1 MRSYTAK
8 NYLWA
13 VIIFSYS
20 VIALTGCSSSPKVVA
35 QKPQYCHTSQT
46 IINKDGERV
55 TSTTTVECTDDQIK
69 RLFEVRSGLA
79 PNCGVYSYW
88 MQIGGND
95 VKRKGISCQKP
106 DGTWEVINT
115 NM

>member
-13 VIIFSYS
+13 VIVLMFLI
-20 VIALTGCSSSPKVVA
+20 IALTGCSSSPKVVA

-46 IINKDGERV
+46 IVNKDGERV

-79 PNCGVYSYW
+79 PNSGVYSYW

-95 VKRKGISCQKP
+95 VKRKGVSCQKP

>member
-1 MRSYTAK
+1 MK
-8 NYLWA
+8 IVML
-13 VIIFSYS
+13 
-20 VIALTGCSSSPKVVA
+20 IAAMTLVGCSSSPKVVA
-35 QKPQYCHTSQT
+35 QKPQYCHTSQ
-46 IINKDGERV
+46 IIVNKDGETV
-55 TSTTTVECTDDQIK
+55 NSTTTVECTDDQIK

-88 MQIGGND
+88 MQVGGND
-95 VKRKGISCQKP
+95 VKRKGVSCQKP

>member
-1 MRSYTAK
+1 MDGYKTK

-13 VIIFSYS
+13 VIIAVS
-20 VIALTGCSSSPKVVA
+20 VIVSLTGCSSTKAVA

-46 IINKDGERV
+46 IVNKDGETV
-55 TSTTTVECTDDQIK
+55 NSTTTVECTDDQIK

-88 MQIGGND
+88 IQVGGNN
-95 VKRKGISCQKP
+95 VKRKGVSCQKP

>member
-1 MRSYTAK
+1 MDGYKAK

-13 VIIFSYS
+13 VIAGSFVI
-20 VIALTGCSSSPKVVA
+20 IALTGCSSTKVVA

-46 IINKDGERV
+46 IVNKDGERV

-69 RLFEVRSGLA
+69 RLFEVRSGMA
-79 PNCGVYSYW
+79 PNCGVYTYW
-88 MQIGGND
+88 MQVGGND
-95 VKRKGISCQKP
+95 VQRKGVSCQKP

-115 NM
+115 KM

>member
-1 MRSYTAK
+1 MK
-8 NYLWA
+8 IVML
-13 VIIFSYS
+13 
-20 VIALTGCSSSPKVVA
+20 IAAMTLVGCSSSPKVVA

-46 IINKDGERV
+46 IVNKDGETV
-55 TSTTTVECTDDQIK
+55 NSTTTVECTDDQIK

-88 MQIGGND
+88 MQVGGND
-95 VKRKGISCQKP
+95 VKRKGVSCQKP

>member
-1 MRSYTAK
+1 MDGYKSK
-8 NYLWA
+8 NYLFV
-13 VIIFSYS
+13 VIVLGYIL
-20 VIALTGCSSSPKVVA
+20 IALLTGCSSTKVVA

-46 IINKDGERV
+46 IVNKDGERV

-69 RLFEVRSGLA
+69 RLFEVRSGMA

-88 MQIGGND
+88 MQVGGND
-95 VKRKGISCQKP
+95 VKRKGVSCQKP
-106 DGTWEVINT
+106 DGTWEVINN

>member
-1 MRSYTAK
+1 MK
-8 NYLWA
+8 ILLL
-13 VIIFSYS
+13 
-20 VIALTGCSSSPKVVA
+20 IAAMTLVGCSSSPKFLA

-46 IINKDGERV
+46 IVNKDGETV
-55 TSTTTVECTDDQIK
+55 NSTTTVECTDDQVK

-88 MQIGGND
+88 MQVGGND
-95 VKRKGISCQKP
+95 VRRKGISCQKP
-106 DGTWEVINT
+106 DGTWEIINT

>member
-1 MRSYTAK
+1 MDGYKTK
-8 NYLWA
+8 NYLWVMIA
-13 VIIFSYS
+13 VVFAI
-20 VIALTGCSSSPKVVA
+20 IALTGCSSTKVAA

-46 IINKDGERV
+46 IVNKDGERV

-69 RLFEVRSGLA
+69 RLFEVRSGMA

-95 VKRKGISCQKP
+95 VQRKGVSCQKP